1 KTLSATPD
9 TYVQSI
15 DYRYNIRGWLTSIN
29 NAELTN
35 TPLTND
41 DTDDLFGMELLY
53 NNEDPAL
60 GNSVQFNGNISAVKW
75 KSPVFES
82 NPLDDRKGYNFEY
95 DAMNRLRTASYHAY
109 TPLNGWNFE
118 LNVFNE
124 SLEYDLNGNIQKL
137 WRNKGKAGT
146 VPFSVE
152 ADPID

>member
-1 KTLSATPD
+1 FTSAIVHYNLYLHDALPI
-9 TYVQSI
+9 YVQSI

-75 KSPVFES
+75 RSEEHTSELQSRENLVC
-82 NPLDDRKGYNFEY
+82 
-95 DAMNRLRTASYHAY
+95 RL
-109 TPLNGWNFE
+109 
-118 LNVFNE
+118 
-124 SLEYDLNGNIQKL
+124 
-137 WRNKGKAGT
+137 
-146 VPFSVE
+146 
-152 ADPID
+152 